1 MGVNFQ
7 ALMSSSSSSD
17 PTQSLMYLQAA
28 SSAIENL
35 GRQQIDAVPT
45 THYHALVDMR
55 KAMKLLAARAPAGQR
70 AAVRSSY
77 EHLIAQTGIT
87 TYPMDVWVDDHGLV
101 RQMHMQMP
109 MPNSGE
115 SMDMTMTLS
124 DFGVPVKVSAPPTS
138 QVTDLLQMLRHSSTA

>member
-1 MGVNFQ
+1 
-7 ALMSSSSSSD
+7 
-17 PTQSLMYLQAA
+17 
-28 SSAIENL
+28 
-35 GRQQIDAVPT
+35 
-45 THYHALVDMR
+45 MR

-77 EHLIAQTGIT
+77 QQLIAQTGVI
-87 TYPMDVWVDDHGLV
+87 TYPMDVWVDGQGLV